1 MHIRYLLCQVQF
13 VTWGADIGR
22 LGIWSEWPTPT
33 RHPPETSHGPCAV
46 IQQASRQKHGEGA
59 KPRAYTDQEHFD
71 KHAHGS
77 KHKLTSGE
85 AKRPRVGVREVEW
98 EIGGSGLDPSG

>member
-1 MHIRYLLCQVQF
+1 MEKERSQGH
-13 VTWGADIGR
+13 
-22 LGIWSEWPTPT
+22 
-33 RHPPETSHGPCAV
+33 
-46 IQQASRQKHGEGA
+46 K
-59 KPRAYTDQEHFD
+59 YTDQEHFD